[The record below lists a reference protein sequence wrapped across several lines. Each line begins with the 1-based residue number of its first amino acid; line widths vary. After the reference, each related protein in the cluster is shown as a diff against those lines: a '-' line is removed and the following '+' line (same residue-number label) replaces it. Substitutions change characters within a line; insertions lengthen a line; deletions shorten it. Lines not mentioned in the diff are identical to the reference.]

1 MRKHILN
8 IKSYWKVV
16 VFIVEDYNLFGNVIS
31 SLRSLGCSWEN
42 IKEVF
47 ESLYHGKA
55 MAFTYSNLE
64 KHTSVMVFGKHNSK
78 PDFLNSI
85 VHECEHV
92 KQAML
97 KAYKVEDKDEPP
109 AYTMG
114 YLVSKMIS
122 VLCLHTC

>member
-1 MRKHILN
+1 MRKFTFR

-16 VFIVEDYNLFGNVIS
+16 VFVVEDYNLFGDVIH
-31 SLRSLGCSWEN
+31 SLKSLGCSWEN

-47 ESLYHGKA
+47 ESLFYGRAK
-55 MAFTYSNLE
+55 AFTYSNLE
-64 KHTSVMVFGKHNSK
+64 RHTSVVVFGKHNDK
-78 PDFLNSI
+78 PDFLNSV

-97 KAYKVEDKDEPP
+97 EVYSVKDTGEPP

-114 YLVSKMIS
+114 YLVGKIWQILSNI
-122 VLCLHTC
+122 